1 MTKTWGQDS
10 LITGRLACLDAD
22 AGFHFSSQLWLLA
35 RTSPCS
41 FSMWSWI
48 FFKINSGQVP
58 RPGMKLHHLQLSGS
72 REVSSATFCLVWERE
87 HWPATPTKQHSAGE
101 ARRTR
106 NIAVTIFGKYN
117 LPHSSKL
124 PRNFSCKEHIPSW
137 FSWGCI
143 IKKMPQF
150 FSYTFNVLII

>member
-1 MTKTWGQDS
+1 M
-10 LITGRLACLDAD
+10 LACLDAD
-22 AGFHFSSQLWLLA
+22 AGFHFSSELWLLA
-35 RTSPCS
+35 RTSPRS

-48 FFKINSGQVP
+48 FFFLNQ
-58 RPGMKLHHLQLSGS
+58 QWLSSQARNETPSLVALRVS
-72 REVSSATFCLVWERE
+72 RSLLCHILFSLGERTLACHSHKAAFCWRR
-87 HWPATPTKQHSAGE
+87 
-101 ARRTR
+101 RRTR

-137 FSWGCI
+137 FSWDCI

-150 FSYTFNVLII
+150 FLKHLVFS